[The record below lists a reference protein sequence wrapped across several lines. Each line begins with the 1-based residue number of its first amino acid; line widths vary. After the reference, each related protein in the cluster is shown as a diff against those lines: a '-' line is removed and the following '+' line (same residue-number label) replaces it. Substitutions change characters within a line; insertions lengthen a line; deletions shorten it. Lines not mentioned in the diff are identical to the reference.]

1 MSPDGAP
8 RKNDADSEN
17 DREPDQPHGHLGW
30 DGWREFSRRATR
42 ERVTLNEPAPWPL
55 GLIGSWRRVPGESVM
70 FPLAC
75 YPERINW
82 TRQHSVCA
90 SANKPQKTA
99 VPCS

>member
-1 MSPDGAP
+1 
-8 RKNDADSEN
+8 
-17 DREPDQPHGHLGW
+17 
-30 DGWREFSRRATR
+30 
-42 ERVTLNEPAPWPL
+42 
-55 GLIGSWRRVPGESVM
+55 M

-99 VPCS
+99 VPYS

>member
-1 MSPDGAP
+1 
-8 RKNDADSEN
+8 
-17 DREPDQPHGHLGW
+17 
-30 DGWREFSRRATR
+30 
-42 ERVTLNEPAPWPL
+42 
-55 GLIGSWRRVPGESVM
+55 M

-99 VPCS
+99 VPAVMERASPRSSGAATASSGAERSCFSAACDLSEVSTGHEVPRP